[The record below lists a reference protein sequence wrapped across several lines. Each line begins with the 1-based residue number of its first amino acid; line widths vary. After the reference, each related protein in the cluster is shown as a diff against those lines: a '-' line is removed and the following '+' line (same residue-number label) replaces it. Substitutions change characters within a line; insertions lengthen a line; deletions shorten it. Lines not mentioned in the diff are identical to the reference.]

1 MGTDV
6 ISRSTREDNEYSTPS
21 NESPAVDNADY
32 STYSGAILGIE
43 FIYRLCTNLCT
54 GTLNGTAVTKMFGK
68 CCGMAAC
75 LLPGV
80 AHLALLY
87 GAAEQQ
93 RTGRTKVSPAAAWR
107 AYKTHGQ
114 MQANRKN
121 PTSDGAIE
129 LTEPANQGNGI
140 LV

>member
-1 MGTDV
+1 M
-6 ISRSTREDNEYSTPS
+6 
-21 NESPAVDNADY
+21 DY
-32 STYSGAILGIE
+32 STCSGAILGIE

-68 CCGMAAC
+68 CCGIAAC

-80 AHLALLY
+80 THLALLY

-93 RTGRTKVSPAAAWR
+93 QIGRTKVSPAAAWR
-107 AYKTHGQ
+107 AYKTHERT
-114 MQANRKN
+114 QADCEN
-121 PTSDGAIE
+121 PTLEEAIE
-129 LTEPANQGNGI
+129 LTEPANKRNGI